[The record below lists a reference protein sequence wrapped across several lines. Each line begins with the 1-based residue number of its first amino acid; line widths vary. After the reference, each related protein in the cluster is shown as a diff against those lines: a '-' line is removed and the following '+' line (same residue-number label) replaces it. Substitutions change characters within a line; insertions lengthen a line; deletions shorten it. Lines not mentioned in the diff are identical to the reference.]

1 MNPLWRR
8 ENANEPFGDLSPDE
22 RDKGERLVRLGD
34 RVLKTFVGS
43 AESYAK
49 VGPDGRALNAA
60 DAAEL
65 RGALVRLARCGR
77 HIADERDLVEQGTGS
92 EVDLR
97 SSRDFIR
104 SLRHSVVLAL
114 SDDPA
119 ERALAMSVD
128 ETKARGQPVYEDWG
142 TIMGRP

>member
-1 MNPLWRR
+1 MSPLWRR
-8 ENANEPFGDLSPDE
+8 KDADDPFGDLSADE
-22 RDKGERLVRLGD
+22 RDRGERLVRLGD
-34 RVLKTFVGS
+34 RVLKTFIGT

-49 VGPDGRALNAA
+49 VAPDGRELNAA

-65 RGALVRLARCGR
+65 RGALVQLARCGR
-77 HIADERDLVEQGTGS
+77 HIADDRDLIEQGTGS

-119 ERALAMSVD
+119 ERSRAMSVD
-128 ETKARGQPVYEDWG
+128 EMKARGQPVYDDWG
-142 TIMGRP
+142 TIMGRR